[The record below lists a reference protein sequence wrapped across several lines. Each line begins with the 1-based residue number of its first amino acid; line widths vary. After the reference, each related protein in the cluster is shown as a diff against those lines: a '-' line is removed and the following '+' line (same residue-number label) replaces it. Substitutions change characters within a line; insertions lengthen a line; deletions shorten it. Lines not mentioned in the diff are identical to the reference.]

1 MQMPTDINEV
11 LARNLRRIAQE
22 RQLNTVS
29 LAKACGLSQR
39 TMSNYLSPG
48 LRNPGK
54 SGKAPS
60 AKLTEVAALDE
71 ALGVKP
77 WDLLRE
83 MSESEREMYRR
94 IEAAYLELIAKK

>member
-1 MQMPTDINEV
+1 MLSPDINEV
-11 LARNLRRIAQE
+11 LARNLRRIAE
-22 RQLNTVS
+22 EKNLNTVS

-39 TMSNYLSPG
+39 SMSNYLSPE
-48 LRNPGK
+48 LRTRGK

-60 AKLTEVAALDE
+60 AKLSEVAALAD

-83 MSESEREMYRR
+83 MSDSEREMYRR
-94 IEAAYLELIAKK
+94 IEAAYMELTGKR

>member
-39 TMSNYLSPG
+39 TMSI
-48 LRNPGK
+48 RENP
-54 SGKAPS
+54 
-60 AKLTEVAALDE
+60 
-71 ALGVKP
+71 
-77 WDLLRE
+77 
-83 MSESEREMYRR
+83 
-94 IEAAYLELIAKK
+94 